1 MALVA
6 SELPDMLPAVLED
19 YVTGER
25 WDDDA
30 GEPAPIPQD
39 AVPAVDPADRIAL
52 ARRLARVERRRAE
65 RRAAVAAEVGRL
77 QHWLDEEDTR
87 DGDIAARLR
96 LLLEAIF
103 HQMREA
109 GQVRGKTLALP
120 YGVRV
125 AAHKQQ
131 DLWEH
136 DDAPLLEWAQRSAP
150 AFVEQRP
157 HLRWG
162 DLRKAASATADG
174 GAVLAE
180 TGERI
185 PGVTVQR
192 RGEAVT
198 VKWEEAGE

>member
-1 MALVA
+1 MALAA
-6 SELPDMLPAVLED
+6 SEVPDEVSESLES
-19 YVTGER
+19 YLAGER
-25 WDDDA
+25 PGAD
-30 GEPAPIPQD
+30 GAPVAMPQD
-39 AVPAVDPADRIAL
+39 AVPPVDPADRIVL

-65 RRAAVAAEVGRL
+65 RRAAVAAEIARL
-77 QHWLDEEDTR
+77 EHWQEEEDTR

-96 LLLEAIF
+96 LVLEAVF
-103 HQMREA
+103 QVMRER
-109 GQVRGKTLALP
+109 GEVRGKTLALP

-136 DDAPLLEWAQRSAP
+136 DDATLLAWAREA
-150 AFVEQRP
+150 ARDYVEQRP

-162 DLRKAASATADG
+162 ELRRSATATADG

-180 TGERI
+180 TGERL

-192 RGEAVT
+192 RGEVVVAQWKEGV
-198 VKWEEAGE
+198 E

>member
-1 MALVA
+1 MALAA
-6 SELPDMLPAVLED
+6 SEIPDEFPAAVEAYLS
-19 YVTGER
+19 GEGI
-25 WDDDA
+25 DA
-30 GEPAPIPQD
+30 DGALIPPD
-39 AVPAVDPADRIAL
+39 AVPAVDPAQRIAL

-65 RRAAVAAEVGRL
+65 RRAATEAEVARL
-77 QHWLDEEDTR
+77 QHWLAEEDTR

-96 LLLEAIF
+96 LVLEAVF
-103 HQMREA
+103 GEMRER
-109 GQVRGKTLALP
+109 GEVRGKTLALP
-120 YGVRV
+120 YGVKV